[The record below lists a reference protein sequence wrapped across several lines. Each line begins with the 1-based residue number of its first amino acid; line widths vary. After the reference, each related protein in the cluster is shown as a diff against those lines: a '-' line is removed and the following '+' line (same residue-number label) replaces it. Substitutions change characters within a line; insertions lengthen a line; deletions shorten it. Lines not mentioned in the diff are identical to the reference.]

1 MCIAV
6 IPVLTKIG
14 YANVCGAHLISSV
27 FQSLTS
33 IYGTSL
39 NNFAGPAS
47 GTDAHFI
54 RCGGDR
60 AARFWRS
67 DEILR
72 VGGRAETKA
81 GRSDETG
88 VMDEVQSPM
97 DCDAR
102 RVDVNERRQQWRV

>member
-39 NNFAGPAS
+39 NNFTGPAS

-81 GRSDETG
+81 GRSDEIG
-88 VMDEVQSPM
+88 AMDEVQSSM

-102 RVDVNERRQQWRV
+102 HVDVNE